1 MMNTTSRTGD
11 IRMDRAMEMLSFFY
25 CCGDKDRSGR
35 RPDEARRPRD
45 RRSGRR
51 AA

>member
-1 MMNTTSRTGD
+1 MYTASKTGD
-11 IRMDRAMEMLSFFY
+11 SRMDRAMEMLSFFY
-25 CCGDKDRSGR
+25 CGEKNTRAER
-35 RPDEARRPRD
+35 REDVRRPRD